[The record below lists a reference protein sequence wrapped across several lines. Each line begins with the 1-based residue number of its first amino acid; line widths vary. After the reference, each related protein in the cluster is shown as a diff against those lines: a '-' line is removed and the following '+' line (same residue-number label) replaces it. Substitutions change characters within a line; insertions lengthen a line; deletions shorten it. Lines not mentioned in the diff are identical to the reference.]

1 MSLTLIVAMAM
12 SMAQGDPVDSARKSF
27 NACLTKFTNESLDA
41 KKSPSEF
48 TKESATAC
56 ADDKTKLVEAMIKSE
71 MQYGG
76 KRAEAEAYAA
86 EESQMIIDSYVGSYG
101 DYLSSNTRHGNG

>member
-12 SMAQGDPVDSARKSF
+12 SMAQGDPADSARKSF

-41 KKSPSEF
+41 KKAPADF
-48 TKESATAC
+48 TKESAEACTAE
-56 ADDKTKLVEAMIKSE
+56 KTTLVDAMIKSE

-76 KRAEAEAYAA
+76 KKAEAEAYAA
-86 EESQMIIDSYVGSYG
+86 EETQMIIDSYVGSYG
-101 DYLSSNTRHGNG
+101 DYLSSNTRHGK